1 VKEDA
6 VLRLNLPVTLWL
18 TAAFVS
24 FVASVA
30 AWFLADRLT
39 GIFIGL
45 WVPSILSL
53 ASLLSPLSR
62 PVRAEGERSVSRQS
76 TQ

>member
-1 VKEDA
+1 MVI
-6 VLRLNLPVTLWL
+6 RLTLPVTLWL

-30 AWFLADRLT
+30 TWFLADRLT
-39 GIFIGL
+39 GVFIGL

-53 ASLLSPLSR
+53 AALLSPPSVTAR
-62 PVRAEGERSVSRQS
+62 GPGERPSSPR
-76 TQ
+76 

>member
-1 VKEDA
+1 VT
-6 VLRLNLPVTLWL
+6 RPSLPATLWL
-18 TAAFVS
+18 AAAFVS

-30 AWFLADRLT
+30 VWFLADRLT

-53 ASLLSPLSR
+53 AAFLSPPSVPARGPAER
-62 PVRAEGERSVSRQS
+62 PSSAR
-76 TQ
+76 